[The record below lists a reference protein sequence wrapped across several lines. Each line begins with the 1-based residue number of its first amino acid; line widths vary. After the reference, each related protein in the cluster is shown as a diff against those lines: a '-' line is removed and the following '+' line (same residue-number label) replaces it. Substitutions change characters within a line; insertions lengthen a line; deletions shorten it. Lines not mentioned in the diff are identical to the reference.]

1 MNQINSNF
9 DLDAAKI
16 KQSNHKNPVKYAC
29 IPAFNEELS
38 IGKIVLQA
46 QKYVDMV
53 IVCDD
58 GSVDYTAEIAE
69 ALGAYVIRHERNEGK
84 GAALRDLFKF
94 ALSLNPD
101 IVVVLDADGQHDP
114 LTIPKMFEPILEGN
128 ADVVIGSRFVKG
140 SKTDAPLYR
149 RFGLFLLNR
158 NPGGNIKDVQS
169 GLRAFTRNA
178 LEIMTRARANDF
190 GVELEQV
197 FLATKYNLKIKEI
210 PVEIRYNGIFKTS
223 KRHPIVQG
231 MQIIRTFI
239 RLNTDEYSRLYL
251 GISSLVFMVGIL
263 SGVLFLLD
271 YFNYYF
277 NQFYA
282 LVFLMC
288 FSLGILIGISSSIL
302 HKLSNFKTRV

>member
-1 MNQINSNF
+1 MDQINSNF
-9 DLDAAKI
+9 NLDAAQVQ
-16 KQSNHKNPVKYAC
+16 QSNFKKPVKYAC
-29 IPAFNEELS
+29 IPAFDEELS

-101 IVVVLDADGQHDP
+101 AVVVLDADGQHDP
-114 LTIPKMFEPILEGN
+114 LIIPKMFEPILEGE

-158 NPGGNIKDVQS
+158 NPGGKVKDVQS

-178 LEIMTRARANDF
+178 LEIMSQARADDF

-197 FLATKYNLKIKEI
+197 FLASKYNLKVKEI
-210 PVEIRYNGIFKTS
+210 PVEIRYSGIFKTS
-223 KRHPIVQG
+223 KRHPLVQG
-231 MQIIRTFI
+231 MQIIRTI
-239 RLNTDEYSRLYL
+239 LRLHTDKYPFLIL
-251 GISSLVFMVGIL
+251 DFSSVLVFVVGIL

-271 YFNYYF
+271 YFNYIF
-277 NQFYA
+277 NEFYA
-282 LVFLMC
+282 LVFLTC
-288 FSLGILIGISSSIL
+288 FSLGILLGISSMIL
-302 HKLSNFKTRV
+302 QKLSTFKTR